1 MISDQDNCI
10 TWILLFSLCST
21 IHCYSANDKI
31 LEITWNSPFFPE
43 NSTTKHKGHG
53 IFADELLLV
62 LDEVEFPFNLDY
74 IYRWKLF
81 MVEWVKQYLG
91 SLYTIM

>member
-1 MISDQDNCI
+1 MISDQDNCKLGFYYLVSVPLYI
-10 TWILLFSLCST
+10 VI
-21 IHCYSANDKI
+21 SANDKI